1 VKDVVLPAIEDR
13 LQLFETVVQVYAD
26 CEVADDELRVIK
38 CVEFSGLV

>member
-1 VKDVVLPAIEDR
+1 VEDVVLPTIEDR
-13 LQLFETVVQVYAD
+13 LELFETAGQVYAD